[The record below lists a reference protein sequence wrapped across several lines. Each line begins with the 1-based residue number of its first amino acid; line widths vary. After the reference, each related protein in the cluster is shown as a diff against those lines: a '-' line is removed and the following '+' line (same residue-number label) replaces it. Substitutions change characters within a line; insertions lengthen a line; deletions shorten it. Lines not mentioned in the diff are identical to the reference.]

1 MSTTYSKDS
10 LLSRYKA
17 ELPDFWEDEKYK
29 WEAVKYFQEHWDA
42 DAEDFGAMFME
53 ATKKQLNLLA
63 SGQYFPLGMIQ
74 EFVAEDKERTR
85 SMFRNLFDES
95 FDLKE
100 RIQTFMNEAEAL
112 RKTHDK
118 DWKNHYQDLHAISVY
133 LTFMYPDRY
142 FIYKYSE
149 LRNYVT
155 AVGDKFYVKRVSDPN
170 FLVAALDYME
180 SIRKMLSE
188 DVELPAIIANLTHDN
203 SCYSDAHMNITTV
216 DFVYYIGKRLQ
227 GKLEQGAEAKEPSGS
242 TRYWMY
248 APGENASEWQLCQ
261 DKQMMCIGWHSMGDL
276 TAYASLDE
284 MKQKLKEVYPEQNT
298 NFMNDGLALW
308 EFTHVMKPDDVVFV
322 KKGKTKI
329 LGRGIVRGD
338 YVFDDSYPK
347 YKNIR
352 SVEWTHIGE
361 WDAPHDT
368 VLKTLTDITKYP
380 DYVKGLE
387 SLFFGEEKEENGVQY
402 YWLNANPKYW
412 AVDSLKVG
420 ETQTYTAYN
429 DSKHQRKVFKYFKEV
444 KPGDKL
450 ICYETTPTKRIKA
463 LCEITHGLH
472 ATSEGEVIEFR
483 IVEKAKYEAPWHKLI
498 QHDTFLN
505 SEPCR
510 GSQGSLFLLTAEEY
524 NFLVEQTQK
533 EVPHTP
539 DLFEEPEPEYDSYS
553 FADDPDKPF
562 ISQEDFNNL
571 VGQLRRN
578 KNIILQ
584 GAPGVGKTFLARKL
598 AYATMGVVN
607 DSHIAMVQ
615 FHQSYSYEDFVQG
628 IRPDKDGF
636 RVKNGIFYRFCKT
649 AADHPDE
656 NYFFIIDEI
665 NRGNMSKVFGELLM
679 LIEADKRGS
688 KYAISLTYSDDD
700 LFFVPKNLYI
710 IGLMNTADRSL
721 AHIDYALRRR
731 FAFIRLKPELG
742 DTFRSF
748 LVGQGLPEDFAD
760 AAISKLEKVNKII
773 EADPLLG
780 EGKMIGHSYFCDYST
795 EQTAEQWWHDIMEY
809 KVLPYLEEICFDEE
823 DQLEKM
829 SEILTA

>member
-1 MSTTYSKDS
+1 MEEIDKRS
-10 LLSRYKA
+10 LYQQ
-17 ELPDFWEDEKYK
+17 
-29 WEAVKYFQEHWDA
+29 FQEEFPIETLRSLPLERYTNLNKDDSFCYWVECRTDKLGSFWGGSSYK
-42 DAEDFGAMFME
+42 FG
-53 ATKKQLNLLA
+53 
-63 SGQYFPLGMIQ
+63 
-74 EFVAEDKERTR
+74 
-85 SMFRNLFDES
+85 
-95 FDLKE
+95 
-100 RIQTFMNEAEAL
+100 
-112 RKTHDK
+112 
-118 DWKNHYQDLHAISVY
+118 
-133 LTFMYPDRY
+133 
-142 FIYKYSE
+142 IYKYNKRPNPADPRIQSDEDYAWYAKYGKATALEAYEVVRNAVVSIAEHARNGE
-149 LRNYVT
+149 LE
-155 AVGDKFYVKRVSDPN
+155 AIDKMMELGDAYKWKIAFLYSNETLIPIYKREMLNIVAEELGMEQPAKKSVPDIQR
-170 FLVAALDYME
+170 FLM
-180 SIRKMLSE
+180 
-188 DVELPAIIANLTHDN
+188 T
-203 SCYSDAHMNITTV
+203 
-216 DFVYYIGKRLQ
+216 
-227 GKLEQGAEAKEPSGS
+227 AKEDKDLYDFYDGLLEILKEHEIDKTEEEQATPINTKSS
-242 TRYWMY
+242 SHRYWMY

-483 IVEKAKYEAPWHKLI
+483 IVEKAKYEAPWHELI